1 MSKHSNSKYMT
12 ELSVIV
18 REEPEQTNLYKNK
31 RVIEVNHAQ
40 NTICFWETK
49 STFRQL
55 IELVLSVPE
64 LTDELKET
72 IEAIDLVDSQE

>member
-40 NTICFWETK
+40 NTISFWETRY
-49 STFRQL
+49 TFRQI

>member
-18 REEPEQTNLYKNK
+18 REEPEQTNLYRNK
-31 RVIEVNHAQ
+31 RVIEVNHAK
-40 NTICFWETK
+40 NIISFWETNY
-49 STFRQL
+49 TFRQI

-64 LTDELKET
+64 LTSELKET

>member
-40 NTICFWETK
+40 NTISFWETRY
-49 STFRQL
+49 TFRQI

-72 IEAIDLVDSQE
+72 IEAIDIADNQE

>member
-40 NTICFWETK
+40 NTISFWETRY
-49 STFRQL
+49 TFRQI

-72 IEAIDLVDSQE
+72 IEAIDLADNQE